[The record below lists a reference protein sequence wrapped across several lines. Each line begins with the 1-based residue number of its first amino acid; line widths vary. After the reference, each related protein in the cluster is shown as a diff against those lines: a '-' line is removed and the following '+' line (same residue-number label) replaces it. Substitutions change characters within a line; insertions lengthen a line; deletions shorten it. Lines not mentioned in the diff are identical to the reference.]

1 MLGWALAENEKN
13 SQKEPWKRMTKQIRS
28 LLENMFHAGTVD
40 NNNKISGEEMYDEL
54 LKRAQRGEFDQS
66 DIPKVSTINNWIAT
80 FSRKWKQ
87 NMARLSLEVSE
98 TSSV

>member
-1 MLGWALAENEKN
+1 
-13 SQKEPWKRMTKQIRS
+13 MTKQIRS

-40 NNNKISGEEMYDEL
+40 NNNKISGEKMYEEL
-54 LKRAQRGEFDQS
+54 LKRAQRSEFDQS

-87 NMARLSLEVSE
+87 NMARLSLK
-98 TSSV
+98 TSSI